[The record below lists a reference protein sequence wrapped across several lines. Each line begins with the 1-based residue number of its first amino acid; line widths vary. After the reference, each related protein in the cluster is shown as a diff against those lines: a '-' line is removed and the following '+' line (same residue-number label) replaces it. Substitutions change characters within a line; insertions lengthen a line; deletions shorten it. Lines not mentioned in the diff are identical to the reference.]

1 MKVVVVGLG
10 HVGTVTGAC
19 LLRQGHEVV
28 GADTNNLKC
37 DLLAHGFSPIREP
50 GIDELIA
57 RGYASGWLSV
67 TTNISEHADA
77 DVIIICV
84 GTPGLENGALD
95 LSQVTAAAVSIGEII
110 PLRAPMRS
118 PMFVVFRSTM
128 LPGSMTKT
136 ILPTISAAAGEAPGL
151 RYEVVYNP
159 AFTREGSAVSDYF
172 APSRIVIGERQP
184 GAARPL
190 FELYH
195 VIDAPVFTTSFEIAE
210 LAKYT
215 DNIFHALKVVFAN
228 EIGRV
233 ALRSDILPRE
243 LSDLFLADTQLNIS
257 SCYLVPGAPFG
268 GPCLPKDVRAFSAH
282 MNGIGIAAPL
292 IDHILRS
299 NASHADFL
307 LAEIERRVAPR
318 SRILLVGL
326 SFKGGTDDLRESPLV
341 DMAERLSDRGHD
353 LAIYDPDLVDCMA
366 VENGRTEAQFPLRLS
381 AIILSQVPT
390 GTVWDLVVI
399 GKTCPS
405 ILEKMNSKSP
415 FFHIDRL

>member
-50 GIDELIA
+50 GIEELIA
-57 RGYASGWLSV
+57 WGHASGRLSV
-67 TTNISEHADA
+67 ATNISEHADA
-77 DVIIICV
+77 DVIIVCV

-95 LSQVTAAAVSIGEII
+95 LSQVTAAAISIGEII
-110 PLRAPMRS
+110 PLRAPMGF

-136 ILPTISAAAGEAPGL
+136 ILPTISAAAGESPGL

-159 AFTREGSAVSDYF
+159 EFTREGSAVSDYF

-184 GAARPL
+184 GAARRL

-195 VIDAPVFTTSFEIAE
+195 GIDAPVFTTSFEIAE

-228 EIGRV
+228 EIGRI
-233 ALRSDILPRE
+233 ALRSDILPGE
-243 LSDLFLADTQLNIS
+243 LSDLFLADTKLNIS

-292 IDHILRS
+292 IDHILQS

-307 LAEIERRVAPR
+307 MAEIERRVAPR

-341 DMAERLSDRGHD
+341 DIAERLSDRGHD
-353 LAIYDPDLVDCMA
+353 LAIYDPDLVDRMA
-366 VENGRTEAQFPLRLS
+366 AENGRTEAQLPLRLS
-381 AIILSQVPT
+381 TIVLSQVPT
-390 GTVWDLVVI
+390 GTVWDLVVV

-405 ILEKMNSKSP
+405 ILERMNSKSP